1 VTKRLIAIPGHKPG
15 QLFKEITMNRTNI
28 RRAIRGPILASVLVF
43 VFAGTALA
51 TMASGFHPTILA
63 RGTTDGAVAFNMGVI
78 KFQTK
83 GDIAIV
89 TATVNLDAHA
99 SSGWHSHPGVVL
111 VTVKSGTVTFYDD
124 HCHGIAHIAGTSF
137 VESGGD
143 TGLARN
149 ESDTPAM
156 VYVTY
161 LVPTATL
168 NAGLRIEQANPGCP
182 QS

>member
-1 VTKRLIAIPGHKPG
+1 
-15 QLFKEITMNRTNI
+15 MNRTNI
-28 RRAIRGPILASVLVF
+28 RRAIRGPILASALVL

-51 TMASGFHPTILA
+51 TVASGFHPAILA
-63 RGTTDGAVAFNMGVI
+63 RGTTNGAVAFNMGVI

-83 GDIAIV
+83 GDIDIV

-124 HCHGIAHIAGTSF
+124 HCVGIAHVAGTSF

-149 ESDTPAM
+149 ESDAPAM

-161 LVPTATL
+161 LVPTGTS
-168 NAGLRIEQANPGCP
+168 NAGLRIDQVNPGCP

>member
-1 VTKRLIAIPGHKPG
+1 MTTRNLRNVLRSPL
-15 QLFKEITMNRTNI
+15 
-28 RRAIRGPILASVLVF
+28 LAVALTV

-51 TMASGFHPTILA
+51 TAASGFHPSILA
-63 RGTTDGAVAFNMGVI
+63 RGTASQPVQFNTGDI

-83 GDIAIV
+83 APVDFV
-89 TATVNLDAHA
+89 TATVNIDALG

-111 VTVKSGTVTFYDD
+111 VTVASGTVTFYGAD
-124 HCHGIAHIAGTSF
+124 CSASVYAAGASF
-137 VESGGD
+137 VESGGE

-149 ESDTPAM
+149 ESATTPAV

-161 LVPTATL
+161 LVPAGTP
-168 NAGLRIEQANPGCP
+168 NSGLRIDQANPGCP